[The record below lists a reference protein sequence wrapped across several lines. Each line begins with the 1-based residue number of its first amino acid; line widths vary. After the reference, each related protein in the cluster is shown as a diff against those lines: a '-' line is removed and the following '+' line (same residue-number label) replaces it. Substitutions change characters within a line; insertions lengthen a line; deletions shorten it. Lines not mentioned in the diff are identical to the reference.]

1 MKQLF
6 QSLKNGQIYLEDIPN
21 RKPTAIISVS
31 KQVFHYC
38 LQEQKM
44 LLDFGKSGF
53 LKKALSQPE
62 RVEKVI
68 NKMKIEGVFETYQKV
83 LNKLD
88 QPIPLGYCNVG
99 IVESV
104 VEVKKYK
111 LVIESFPMDFMQNL
125 SIPENLCQ
133 KIPDNV
139 TDEQA
144 VFTIL
149 SSISLH
155 GIRLS
160 EPTLGET
167 YVVIGMGLVGLL
179 CMSY

>member
-1 MKQLF
+1 
-6 QSLKNGQIYLEDIPN
+6 
-21 RKPTAIISVS
+21 
-31 KQVFHYC
+31 
-38 LQEQKM
+38 
-44 LLDFGKSGF
+44 
-53 LKKALSQPE
+53 
-62 RVEKVI
+62 
-68 NKMKIEGVFETYQKV
+68 MKIEGVFETYQKV

-104 VEVKKYK
+104 GKEVKNYKVGDRVVSNGFHAEIVEV
-111 LVIESFPMDFMQNL
+111 
-125 SIPENLCQ
+125 PENLCR

-155 GIRLS
+155 G
-160 EPTLGET
+160 
-167 YVVIGMGLVGLL
+167 
-179 CMSY
+179 